1 MICSSLPSVTVV
13 AGYWYECAPAGE
25 RVAHHPAEGDII
37 SGIFM
42 KWRQLLVNWHIRV

>member
-1 MICSSLPSVTVV
+1 MIRSSLPCVTVV
-13 AGYWYECAPAGE
+13 AGYSYECASTDE